1 MSTDPPHAQEDTTD
15 FSDAYSRRRVW
26 TGPNEALKPRVPSNP
41 HPNIPLSIQ
50 AGLAAQNAPLNH
62 YSCTRSGSMTN
73 HFVTRSN
80 SRVFR
85 KPAGGISYGLSDS
98 FQFSSSSN
106 SVAPAT
112 PPTNMPLPSA
122 YLGRASTNLKA
133 ATRLGSLSFVA
144 LDDDEDPSY
153 DESRQPEL
161 KENEPNRS
169 SLQCAN
175 LNNLGS
181 SSRTLVNA
189 LEPAT
194 SFKPELNAR
203 RLLFRRPGIKS
214 HHRSTKDIFKMEN
227 AAWVE
232 RHLGFCIE
240 SSLFQDALFAYFIA
254 RMGAVLGIIPTLA
267 LPRFLTI
274 LIPSIMTHHTAFI
287 DPDVFFHSYLLPT
300 KCFMI
305 PLRLASVFG
314 LSLSAVSCFNTD
326 TPSST
331 SFAVFL
337 CVPRLCC
344 FVTALMAVT
353 FEPDAHVRTTL
364 GLSVLWRA
372 AVMVWLPGVFFFV
385 AEFVVQRWIGWRD
398 VMWASGAVAE
408 ILAVC
413 VLDSLE
419 SSVSFAMTGDIVMQA
434 EWDVN
439 VRQRIK
445 RLVTLVTMATCV
457 ISLFPYR
464 SVAESIDSIVTVQ
477 FTLGPYIV
485 SLFALLVM
493 YCITWMY
500 EVAQR
505 NEPDLLGFAA
515 DCFSR
520 SKSVSR
526 SDTSKGGGKPRK
538 VSISAAPPF
547 AVWWRLLH
555 VPLFAGLI
563 IFGGGFRPILQDML
577 DQWLGLA
584 GFNPKSPLSF
594 DVTTNAS
601 GLNETLS
608 HYLAA
613 ASHNVEM
620 YSSAVYTQ
628 STGAL
633 WDFSQPRLWCSIGLV
648 VILTSNALISLT
660 ASMSFAR
667 IINDQMRL
675 QTAETSKSLKLPHKT
690 QLPTNDTDRYIC
702 DTASFPQPPI
712 QKTAKKE
719 RTPSSNWSGTLN
731 KTQSMV
737 HFSSYNNRASK
748 QSFTQMKTPT
758 PSLIT
763 MPSSS
768 SSKNTA
774 TTTPAVAHMT
784 ALENDLQFW
793 QELLESS
800 PVNSPHNS
808 IGHSKSHALSPSAL
822 DELSIIATPPGKSR
836 SKVQPPPRHVSISV
850 EEAPKKHRRVW
861 TKASVA
867 ASVTEDKPT
876 AATVVEFKESS
887 AAQVFDANLAPVL
900 EGSSKHTQQTSSL
913 KSFTRLL
920 WLHLFIRLCIA
931 GLFVALIPGA
941 RYLAPVL
948 APVIGN
954 LGNEI
959 DVFSY
964 TSAEPSN
971 DGGIVDGARWKLV
984 ENSEAIIILCGQSCI
999 MFIACIAEEV
1009 AYALRMR
1016 KHGKDVL
1023 SEFCEAPCWKE
1034 NRV

>member
-1 MSTDPPHAQEDTTD
+1 MSTDPSHTLEDTAD

-50 AGLAAQNAPLNH
+50 AGLAAQNAPINH

-106 SVAPAT
+106 SIAPTT

-153 DESRQPEL
+153 DDPRQPEP
-161 KENEPNRS
+161 KEIERKS
-169 SLQCAN
+169 SSSQCAN
-175 LNNLGS
+175 LSNLGS
-181 SSRTLVNA
+181 STRTLVNA
-189 LEPAT
+189 LEPAA
-194 SFKPELNAR
+194 SFKPELNVR

-214 HHRSTKDIFKMEN
+214 HHRNTKDIFKMEN

-240 SSLFQDALFAYFIA
+240 NSLFQDALFTYFIA

-267 LPRFLTI
+267 LPKFLTI
-274 LIPSIMTHHTAFI
+274 LIPSIMTHHTAFV

-305 PLRLASVFG
+305 PIRLASVFG

-337 CVPRLCC
+337 CVPRLCS

-364 GLSVLWRA
+364 GLSVLRRA
-372 AVMVWLPGVFFFV
+372 AVMIWLPGVFFFV

-419 SSVSFAMTGDIVMQA
+419 SSVTSEVDSDLVVQA
-434 EWDVN
+434 DWDVN

-445 RLVTLVTMATCV
+445 RLVTLVTVATCV
-457 ISLFPYR
+457 ISMFPYR

-500 EVAQR
+500 EVTQR

-515 DCFSR
+515 ECFSHP
-520 SKSVSR
+520 KSVAR
-526 SDTSKGGGKPRK
+526 SDTSKGNGKHRK

-547 AVWWRLLH
+547 AIWWRLLH

-594 DVTTNAS
+594 DVTTNVS
-601 GLNETLS
+601 ELNETLS
-608 HYLAA
+608 QYLAA
-613 ASHNVEM
+613 ASNNVEM

-628 STGAL
+628 SNAPL
-633 WDFSQPRLWCSIGLV
+633 WDFNEPRLWCSIGLV
-648 VILTSNALISLT
+648 MILTSNAFISMTASISL
-660 ASMSFAR
+660 AR
-667 IINDQMRL
+667 IVNDQIRI
-675 QTAETSKSLKLPHKT
+675 QKAETTKPLRPPPKI
-690 QLPTNDTDRYIC
+690 QLPANETERYTC
-702 DTASFPQPPI
+702 DTTPFPQPQI

-748 QSFTQMKTPT
+748 QSFTHMKTPT

-768 SSKNTA
+768 SNKTA
-774 TTTPAVAHMT
+774 STTTPAAAHMT

-808 IGHSKSHALSPSAL
+808 IGHSKNHVLSPNAL
-822 DELSIIATPPGKSR
+822 DDLTAVAAPGKGR
-836 SKVQPPPRHVSISV
+836 SKVHPPPRHVSISV

-876 AATVVEFKESS
+876 TATAVDLKES
-887 AAQVFDANLAPVL
+887 AQVFDANLAPVL
-900 EGSSKHTQQTSSL
+900 ECKHAPQTSSL
-913 KSFTRLL
+913 KSSTRIL
-920 WLHLFIRLCIA
+920 WLHLFIRLLIA
-931 GLFVALIPGA
+931 GLLFALIPGA
-941 RYLAPVL
+941 RYLAPML

-954 LGNEI
+954 LGNQI

-964 TSAEPSN
+964 TSVEQSN
-971 DGGIVDGARWKLV
+971 DSSIIDGARWKLV
-984 ENSEAIIILCGQSCI
+984 DNSEAIIILCGQGCI

-1016 KHGKDVL
+1016 KHGKNGLTELCDV
-1023 SEFCEAPCWKE
+1023 PCWKE